1 MATISNILRYSKSG
15 QLKSIAIYT
24 FSNFFNKGI
33 SFLLLFYFAH
43 VLSQRDFGILNLFSN
58 SILFLMPFISLGI
71 LQSVNTEFFKI
82 EKKEFRNF
90 FSTTL
95 LMPVVVTLLAI
106 LLLFLFK
113 KPLQQRYP
121 FPSLFILLIPVI
133 TLFSFLN
140 EHLINMVRNNN
151 DPVKY
156 LFVNIGRL
164 LVEIT
169 LAIFFIS
176 ALNYG
181 WIGRVMAI
189 FLSMLFVATYAFI
202 YFKDQQFLFGS
213 IKKKYIYD
221 ELRYSV
227 PIIVM
232 QISVFCMG
240 SSAGYF
246 IEHFTHDF
254 AAVGVFSIAATFGS
268 VIIVLC
274 TALLQ
279 YVYPKIYS
287 LLSEKEVD
295 YNAIGKQFIFY
306 AVSML
311 LGTIA
316 VIVLTPLAYN
326 IVLKPT
332 YSGGLSYYFFICIGY
347 FFWSISYFFYAFML
361 YHKQKKKIL
370 FASVISITVS
380 ILSHYFFIKQLGA
393 YGAAVSMSVV
403 YFIVLIITLLF
414 VYKEIVPLFL
424 TKKIAEYYDHHD

>member
-1 MATISNILRYSKSG
+1 MTTISNILRHRKSF

-43 VLSQRDFGILNLFSN
+43 VLSQQDFGILNLFSN

-71 LQSVNTEFFKI
+71 LQSANTEFFKI

-106 LLLFLFK
+106 LLLFIFK
-113 KPLQQRYP
+113 NPLQQRYP

-133 TLFSFLN
+133 TLCSFLN

-156 LFVNIGRL
+156 LYINIGRL

-189 FLSMLFVATYAFI
+189 FLSMLFIATYALI
-202 YFKDQQFLFGS
+202 YFRQQRFLFGR

-221 ELRYSV
+221 ELQYSV

-232 QISVFCMG
+232 QLSVFCMG
-240 SSAGYF
+240 SSSGYF

-287 LLSEKEVD
+287 LLSEKDVD

-306 AVSML
+306 AVTML

-316 VIVLTPLAYN
+316 VIVLTPLAYT
-326 IVLKPT
+326 IVLKPS

-361 YHKQKKKIL
+361 YHKQKRKIL
-370 FASVISITVS
+370 LASIISITVS
-380 ILSHYFFIKQLGA
+380 ILSHYFFIKQFGA
-393 YGAAVSMSVV
+393 YGAAVSMSII

-414 VYKEIVPLFL
+414 VYKQIVPLL
-424 TKKIAEYYDHHD
+424 QTKKIAEYYDHHD

>member
-1 MATISNILRYSKSG
+1 MATISNIFKYSKSS

-33 SFLLLFYFAH
+33 AFLLLFYFAH
-43 VLSQRDFGILNLFSN
+43 VLSERDFGVLNLFSN

-71 LQSVNTEFFKI
+71 LQSANTEFFKLD
-82 EKKEFRNF
+82 KKGFKNF
-90 FSTTL
+90 FSTSL
-95 LMPVVVTLLAI
+95 LMPFVITLLAI
-106 LLLFLFK
+106 LLLFVFK
-113 KPLQQRYP
+113 TPLQQRYP

-133 TLFSFLN
+133 TLFTFLN

-156 LFVNIGRL
+156 LFINIGRL
-164 LVEIT
+164 LAEIT

-176 ALNYG
+176 ALEYG
-181 WIGRVMAI
+181 WMGRVMAI
-189 FLSMLFVATYAFI
+189 FLSMLFVSTYAFV
-202 YFKDQQFLFGS
+202 YFKEQQFLFGT
-213 IKKKYIYD
+213 ITKKYFYD
-221 ELRYSV
+221 ELLYSI

-232 QISVFCMG
+232 QLSVFCMG

-268 VIIVLC
+268 IIIVLC

-295 YNAIGKQFIFY
+295 YNAICKQFVFY
-306 AVSML
+306 AGTML

-316 VIVLTPLAYN
+316 VIIATPLAYN
-326 IVLKPT
+326 IVLKPS
-332 YSGGLSYYFFICIGY
+332 YHAGLSYYFFICIGY
-347 FFWSISYFFYAFML
+347 FFWSVSYFFYAFML
-361 YHKQKKKIL
+361 YHKQKRKIL
-370 FASVISITVS
+370 LASLISVLVS
-380 ILSHYFFIKQLGA
+380 VVSHYFFIKKLGA
-393 YGAAVSMSVV
+393 YGAALSMSVV
-403 YFIVLIITLLF
+403 YFIVLIVTVLF
-414 VYKEIVPLFL
+414 VYKQILPMLQ
-424 TKKIAEYYDHHD
+424 TKKSSEYYDHHD